1 MKIRP
6 FAAALVSI
14 LISAGCAQSAG
25 PADDVRDVFP
35 DETSRAV
42 AIAAC
47 NNDVAALQDM
57 IAGGADI
64 DAAGRH
70 GVTPLIWALT
80 CHGLQFNDMIANEA
94 VRRGPGTVRPI
105 PALRQLAAVEVL
117 LAAGADPNAMIDGEF
132 GPVYPGGT
140 AHWIDRYTPMLIA
153 AEFHEPEVL
162 ALLLAHGGDPNAM
175 RGGGGA
181 TALMLAY
188 DRGEWLDLSPQL
200 APYDNRQW
208 RNMFMLLDAGARI
221 DLAPENQ
228 LDIVVQASRHRVSIA
243 SRLLREY
250 DYSGDINGIVYY
262 LLNGLDMDFPGRE
275 ERLELLA
282 WLRDERG
289 VDVEAVRA
297 WYWRAQDEEPQP

>member
-1 MKIRP
+1 M
-6 FAAALVSI
+6 
-14 LISAGCAQSAG
+14 
-25 PADDVRDVFP
+25 RDIFP
-35 DETSRAV
+35 DETARAV

-47 NNDVAALQDM
+47 NNDVAAVQGL
-57 IAGGADI
+57 IASGADI
-64 DAAGRH
+64 NAAGRF

-94 VRRGPGTVRPI
+94 VRRGPGAVRPI
-105 PALRQLAAVEVL
+105 PALRQLAALEVL

-140 AHWIDRYTPMLIA
+140 AHWINRYTPMLIA

-188 DRGEWLDLSPQL
+188 DRGEWLALSPQL
-200 APYDNRQW
+200 APFDGRQW

-221 DLAPENQ
+221 ELTPENQ
-228 LDIVVQASRHRVSIA
+228 SDIVVQASRHRVSIA

-250 DYSGDINGIVYY
+250 DYAGDLDGIVYY
-262 LLNGLDMDFPGRE
+262 LLNGIDMDFPGRE

-282 WLRDERG
+282 YLRDERG
-289 VDVEAVRA
+289 IDVEAVRA
-297 WYWRAQDEEPQP
+297 WYWRAHDEEPEP